1 MKLYQ
6 GWRSSASWR
15 VRWALKLKGVEFEP
29 VWVDIENGENL
40 KVVGP
45 KNPLASLPT
54 LELDDG
60 TTITDSVAIIEWLE
74 ETRPE
79 PRLLPKDPLERARV
93 RQLVQLISSG
103 THPMQNS
110 SVKNAAASDPEG
122 QRAWCAKWIVRG
134 LTAYEAHLAQRP
146 SKFSHG
152 DTLTMADLYLVPQV
166 KNGER
171 HGADLSRVPN
181 VMRVYQTCLA
191 TPEAQATLPLATP
204 PR

>member
-15 VRWALKLKGVEFEP
+15 VRWAMKIKGVEFEP

-40 KVVGP
+40 KVVKP

-74 ETRPE
+74 ETRPN
-79 PRLLPKDPLERARV
+79 PPLLPKDPLERARV
-93 RQLVQLISSG
+93 RQLVQLITSG
-103 THPMQNS
+103 THPMQNG
-110 SVKNAAASDPEG
+110 SVKNAVSKDPTE
-122 QRAWCAKWIVRG
+122 QKAWCARWIERG
-134 LTAYEAHLAQRP
+134 LAAYEVHLAQRP
-146 SKFSHG
+146 GKFSHG

-191 TPEAQATLPLATP
+191 TPEAQATLPLASP

>member
-15 VRWALKLKGVEFEP
+15 VRWALALKKVDYTP
-29 VWVDIENGENL
+29 VWVGIEDGENL
-40 KVVGP
+40 RVVKP

-60 TTITDSVAIIEWLE
+60 TAITDSVAIIEWLE
-74 ETRPE
+74 ETKPT
-79 PRLLPKDPLERARV
+79 PPLLPKDPLERARV
-93 RQLVQLISSG
+93 RQLVQLITAG

-110 SVKNAAASDPEG
+110 AVKNAISDDPEK
-122 QRAWCAKWIVRG
+122 QKAWCRTWIERG
-134 LTAYEAHLAQRP
+134 LAAYEAHLAAHP

-171 HGADLSRVPN
+171 HGADLRPFPN
-181 VMRVYQTCLA
+181 VMRVYQTCLQ
-191 TPEAQATLPLATP
+191 TPEAQATLPLSAP
-204 PR
+204 PG